1 MECPA
6 PSCDSETDGYRL
18 RGSVPGMKRHVKAV
32 HGMDA
37 YRRIDW
43 PDIYGRV
50 SFDFPVAKDSLTRK
64 SINDLR
70 KEAKRRGV
78 SPLGKSRKALVIE
91 LGNMDI
97 AARAEPPPS

>member
-1 MECPA
+1 
-6 PSCDSETDGYRL
+6 
-18 RGSVPGMKRHVKAV
+18 MKRHVKAV